1 MRLHDLKPAPGSK
14 RRKKR
19 VGRGEGSGKG
29 KTSGRGQKG
38 QKARNT
44 IPPWFE
50 GGQMPIQR
58 RIPKFGG
65 FTNPNRVEHEVV
77 NVARLAE
84 VFDAGAV
91 IGPDELAS
99 KGLVRRRRPVKV
111 LGHGDIGKKL
121 TVRAHKFSKQ
131 AADKIQAAGGA
142 AEVLPKGSARSATP
156 SGD

>member
-14 RRKKR
+14 HRRKR
-19 VGRGEGSGKG
+19 VGRGESSGIG

-38 QKARNT
+38 QRARGSV
-44 IPPWFE
+44 PAWLE

-65 FTNPNRVEHEVV
+65 FTNRNRVEYAVV

-91 IGPDELAS
+91 VTPEELVAH
-99 KGLVRRRRPVKV
+99 GLVRKRTPIKV
-111 LGHGDIGKKL
+111 LGHGDIAKAL
-121 TVRAHKFSKQ
+121 TVKANKFSKQ
-131 AADKIQAAGGA
+131 AVEKIQGAGGTT
-142 AEVLPKGSARSATP
+142 EVV
-156 SGD
+156 